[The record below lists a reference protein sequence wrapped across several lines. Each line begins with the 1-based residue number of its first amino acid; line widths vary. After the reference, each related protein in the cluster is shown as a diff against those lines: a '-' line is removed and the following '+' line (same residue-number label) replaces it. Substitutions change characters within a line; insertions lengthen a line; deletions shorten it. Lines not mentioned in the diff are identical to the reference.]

1 VFRGLPQ
8 CRILITGGAQDF
20 TDACVRELIRRYECE
35 DSVATEVD
43 RVPGQ
48 GKSIRRGVVLK
59 EVESSRRLDAAL
71 LQSIIQVSQRLHG
84 QGTFFPQVLEVL
96 ARHLSS
102 QPIRHS
108 VETGAGAST
117 LIFSHVSSD
126 HTVFALDLDG
136 SVTNTRAS
144 ELFHP
149 VATVF
154 VEGPTQKTLPT
165 YVFRNKLQ
173 AALLDGPH
181 AFPFPHLEY
190 YYIYPHLE
198 EGALLI
204 IDDIQIR
211 TVHDFFKF
219 LKADKMF
226 RLLEVAGTTAFFRR
240 TSAPTFNPYGHEW
253 WLQKYNER
261 RVPHVVWKDRLNRP
275 LPVMFESLLRY
286 AKRSLGRLP

>member
-1 VFRGLPQ
+1 
-8 CRILITGGAQDF
+8 
-20 TDACVRELIRRYECE
+20 
-35 DSVATEVD
+35 
-43 RVPGQ
+43 
-48 GKSIRRGVVLK
+48 LK
-59 EVESSRRLDAAL
+59 EVEASRRLDPTL
-71 LQSIIQVSQRLHG
+71 LQSIIQLSQRLHG
-84 QGTFFPQVLEVL
+84 QGTFFPHVLEVL

-102 QPIRHS
+102 LPIRHS
-108 VETGAGAST
+108 VETGSGAST
-117 LIFSHVSSD
+117 LIFSHVSAD
-126 HTVFALDLDG
+126 HTVFALDYD
-136 SVTNTRAS
+136 SSIANTRAS
-144 ELFHP
+144 ELLNP

-165 YVFRNKLQ
+165 YEFRNKLQ

-198 EGALLI
+198 QDALLI

-211 TVHDFFKF
+211 SIYDFFKF

-240 TSAPTFNPYGHEW
+240 TSAPTFNPYGHEF
-253 WLQKYNER
+253 WLQGYNER
-261 RVPHVVWKDRLNRP
+261 RVPHVVWRDRLSRP

-286 AKRSLGRLP
+286 AKRGMGRLP